1 MVYVA
6 PPRGKQEKKEYIKWL
21 DHYGIEHVFLD
32 LRKKIRG
39 PLILCGGADIGKD
52 TERDANE
59 FKWISKA
66 LENNY
71 PIIGICRGM
80 QILNY
85 YFGGTVST
93 LNENIVEDHKSGD
106 FAEATDHSG
115 NSSQYHF
122 VQDLDGNMITVNSR
136 HHQYCSEIGMGFKQT
151 HVSYPMTN
159 SITEGISNEDLE
171 IWAVQW
177 HPERME
183 SEDNEYPLNMI
194 RHWPNC

>member
-6 PPRGKQEKKEYIKWL
+6 PPKGKQEKKEYVTWL
-21 DHYGIEHVFLD
+21 NHYGIEYEFLD

-52 TERDANE
+52 PKRDANE
-59 FKWISKA
+59 FKWISDA

-93 LNENIVEDHKSGD
+93 LNENIVEDHKSGN
-106 FAEATDHSG
+106 FEEAVDHSG
-115 NSSQYHF
+115 NISQYHL
-122 VQDLDGNMITVNSR
+122 VQDLDGNIITVNSR
-136 HHQYCSEIGMGFKQT
+136 HHQYCSDIGMGFKQT
-151 HVSYPMTN
+151 HVSYPMTT
-159 SITEGISNEDLE
+159 SIVEGISNEDLE